1 MLYKSIQQ
9 DVGNLRPHQKE
20 AKAKIFAAWDEVD
33 AVMLQMP
40 TGTGKTFLFTSII
53 KDLINYYKAT
63 RTTLN
68 ILVVAHRTELLDQIS
83 ASLHKYDIPHGFIQG
98 NREQH
103 LWQRVQV
110 ASIFSILSSRNEI
123 NVRRKNFD
131 YIIID
136 EAHHSLAD
144 TYKRLFETFPEAKK
158 LGVTATPWRFNHE
171 PFTSLYHTLIMSPQV
186 SWFIKEGL
194 LADFDYVSIKPDSS
208 IQQLV
213 NSTEVSITGDFVNS
227 ELDIA
232 FNNMRIRS
240 KVYDSYKKY
249 ADGRKGIIYAIN
261 KEHAANLAVLY
272 CQKGVNAV
280 AIDCDTPKEERKTLI
295 EEFKQG
301 IIKVLVNV
309 EIFTEGFDCP
319 DVSFI
324 QLARPTRSLALY
336 LQQVGRGLR
345 VVPGKE
351 RTIIIDNVGLYNYFG
366 LPDANRK
373 WQYHFEGKEDFEE
386 ILKSEK
392 SRDIETDIVERSYDE
407 DDEAMMIVRGAGAEE
422 TTAITAD
429 SKEEYQ
435 APQPITEFSLCDYY
449 LVIGN
454 KDRFKL
460 YPFIKKKGKVTDQV
474 GNRAY
479 AYDRAEKELVLT
491 SDHVGNIKLIDHH
504 SKEKNLLTFLGALV
518 GKTYSQLL
526 NIHQLQDITGDT
538 RADSLSFYELLKLVE
553 RCYELSQRDEK
564 ETLDKELDRIFAMKC
579 SNRDGYKAPH
589 KAIYLI
595 SIIDSIERGDI
606 TSRNFQVTPLLLQ
619 RFEDNWKRYVYLK
632 CFSPIIWNPIFY
644 MEDDIIR
651 KVWKTG
657 EKGVQPSSLKRCE
670 AVFECLEIA
679 SDLWRGLQDTATAQK
694 IKEKLIATYIVNNK
708 VL

>member
-1 MLYKSIQQ
+1 MQYKSIQQ

-20 AKAKIFAAWDEVD
+20 AKEKIFAAWDEVD

-40 TGTGKTFLFTSII
+40 TGTGKTFLFTSLI
-53 KDLINYYKAT
+53 KDLINHYKAT
-63 RTTLN
+63 RATLN

-83 ASLHKYDIPHGFIQG
+83 TSLSKYDIPHGFIQG
-98 NREQH
+98 SREQH
-103 LWQRVQV
+103 LWKRVQV
-110 ASIFSILSSRNEI
+110 ASIFSILSSRNEV

-144 TYKRLFETFPEAKK
+144 TYKRLFETFPAAKK
-158 LGVTATPWRFNHE
+158 LGVTATPWRLNHE
-171 PFTSLYHTLIMSPQV
+171 PFTSLYQTLITTPQV

-213 NSTEVSITGDFVNS
+213 NSTEVSSTGDFVGS

-232 FNNMRIRS
+232 FNNQRIRS

-249 ADGRKGIIYAIN
+249 ANGRKGIIYAIN
-261 KEHAANLAVLY
+261 KEHAANLAALY
-272 CQKGVNAV
+272 CSNGIKAV

-295 EEFKQG
+295 EKFKRG
-301 IIKVLVNV
+301 VIKVLVNV

-324 QLARPTRSLALY
+324 QLARPTCSLALY

-373 WQYHFEGKEDFEE
+373 WRHHFEGKEDFEE
-386 ILKSEK
+386 IVKSK
-392 SRDIETDIVERSYDE
+392 KNRDIESEIVEHSYDE
-407 DDEAMMIVRGAGAEE
+407 DDEAMMIVRGAGEAEAIVAEE
-422 TTAITAD
+422 
-429 SKEEYQ
+429 KVKYE

-460 YPFIKKKGKVTDQV
+460 YPFVKKKGKATDQV
-474 GNRAY
+474 GNCVY
-479 AYDRAEKELVLT
+479 AYDKVDEELVLT
-491 SDHVGNIKLIDHH
+491 NDHVANLKLIDHH
-504 SKEKNLLTFLGALV
+504 SKEKNLLVFLGTFV

-526 NIHQLQDITGDT
+526 NINQMQDLADET
-538 RADSLSFYELLKLVE
+538 RADSLSFYGLLQLVE
-553 RCYELSQRDEK
+553 RWYELSQRDKK
-564 ETLDKELDRIFAMKC
+564 EVLDKDLGRIFAMKC

-595 SIIDSIERGDI
+595 SIIDSIELGYI
-606 TSRNFQVTPLLLQ
+606 TSRRFQVTPFILQ
-619 RFEDNWKRYVYLK
+619 RFEDNWRKYVYLK
-632 CFSPIIWNPIFY
+632 CFSPFIWNPIFY

-651 KVWKTG
+651 KVWKSG
-657 EKGVQPSSLKRCE
+657 QKEAQPSSLKRCE
-670 AVFECLEIA
+670 AVFEYLEIA
-679 SDLWRGLQDTATAQK
+679 SDLWRAVQDSATAQK
-694 IKEKLIATYIVNNK
+694 IKERLIGTYIVNNR
-708 VL
+708 VS

>member
-1 MLYKSIQQ
+1 MQYKSIHQ
-9 DVGNLRPHQKE
+9 DIGNLRSYQKE
-20 AKAKIFAAWDEVD
+20 AKGKIFAAWDEVD

-53 KDLINYYKAT
+53 KDLINHYKAT
-63 RTTLN
+63 HTTLN

-83 ASLHKYDIPHGFIQG
+83 TSLRKYDIPHGFIQG
-98 NREQH
+98 SREQH

-110 ASIFSILSSRNEI
+110 ASIFSILTSRNEI

-158 LGVTATPWRFNHE
+158 LGVTATPWRLNHE
-171 PFTSLYHTLIMSPQV
+171 PFTSLYQTLITTPQV

-213 NSTEVSITGDFVNS
+213 NSTEVSTTGDFVGS

-232 FNNMRIRS
+232 FNNQGIRS
-240 KVYDSYKKY
+240 KVYGSYKKY
-249 ADGRKGIIYAIN
+249 ADGRKGIIFAIN
-261 KEHAANLAVLY
+261 KEHAANLAALY
-272 CQKGVNAV
+272 CSKGVNAV
-280 AIDCDTPKEERKTLI
+280 AIDCDTPKEERKMLI
-295 EEFKQG
+295 EEFKRG

-324 QLARPTRSLALY
+324 QLARPTCSLALY

-373 WQYHFEGKEDFEE
+373 WRYHFEGKEDFEE
-386 ILKSEK
+386 IVKPKK
-392 SRDIETDIVERSYDE
+392 SRDIETEIVERSYDE
-407 DDEAMMIVRGAGAEE
+407 DDEAMMIVRGAGEAEAIVAEE
-422 TTAITAD
+422 KVELEA
-429 SKEEYQ
+429 S
-435 APQPITEFSLCDYY
+435 QPITEFSLCDYY

-460 YPFIKKKGKVTDQV
+460 YPFVKKKGKATDQV
-474 GNRAY
+474 GNCVY
-479 AYDRAEKELVLT
+479 AYDKVDEELVLT
-491 SDHVGNIKLIDHH
+491 NDHVVNLKFIDHH
-504 SKEKNLLTFLGALV
+504 SKEKNLLVFLGTLV

-526 NIHQLQDITGDT
+526 NINQMQDLTGET
-538 RADSLSFYELLKLVE
+538 RTDSLWFYELLQLVE
-553 RCYELSQRDEK
+553 RWYKLSQRDEK
-564 ETLDKELDRIFAMKC
+564 EVLDENLDRIFTMKC

-589 KAIYLI
+589 KAIYLM
-595 SIIDSIERGDI
+595 SIIDSVELGYI
-606 TSRNFQVTPLLLQ
+606 TSRRFQATPFLLQ
-619 RFEDNWKRYVYLK
+619 CFEDNWRRYVHLK
-632 CFSPIIWNPIFY
+632 CFSPVIWNPIFY

-657 EKGVQPSSLKRCE
+657 QKGVQPSSLKRCE
-670 AVFECLEIA
+670 AVFEYLEIA
-679 SDLWRGLQDTATAQK
+679 SDIWRALQDSATAQR
-694 IKEKLIATYIVNNK
+694 IKKRLIGTYIANNRIS
-708 VL
+708 

>member
-1 MLYKSIQQ
+1 MQYKSIHQ
-9 DVGNLRPHQKE
+9 DVGNLRSHQKE
-20 AKAKIFAAWDEVD
+20 AKGKIFAAWDEVD

-53 KDLINYYKAT
+53 KDLINHYKAT
-63 RTTLN
+63 HTTLN
-68 ILVVAHRTELLDQIS
+68 ILVVTHRTELLDQIS
-83 ASLHKYDIPHGFIQG
+83 TSLRKYDIPHGFIQG
-98 NREQH
+98 SREQH

-110 ASIFSILSSRNEI
+110 ASIFSILTSRNEI
-123 NVRRKNFD
+123 KVRRKNFD

-144 TYKRLFETFPEAKK
+144 TYKRLFESFPEAKK
-158 LGVTATPWRFNHE
+158 LGVTATPWRLNHE
-171 PFTSLYHTLIMSPQV
+171 PFTSLYQTLITTPQV

-213 NSTEVSITGDFVNS
+213 NSTEVSTTGDFVGS

-232 FNNMRIRS
+232 FNNQRIRS

-249 ADGRKGIIYAIN
+249 ADGRKGIIFAIN
-261 KEHAANLAVLY
+261 KEHAANLAALY
-272 CQKGVNAV
+272 CSKGVNAV
-280 AIDCDTPKEERKTLI
+280 AIDCDTPKAERKMLI
-295 EEFKQG
+295 EEFKRG

-324 QLARPTRSLALY
+324 QLARPTCSLALY

-373 WQYHFEGKEDFEE
+373 WRHHFEGKEDFEE
-386 ILKSEK
+386 IVKPKK
-392 SRDIETDIVERSYDE
+392 SRDIETEIVERSYDE
-407 DDEAMMIVRGAGAEE
+407 DDEAMMIVRGAGEAKAIVVEE
-422 TTAITAD
+422 KVEFEA
-429 SKEEYQ
+429 S
-435 APQPITEFSLCDYY
+435 QPITEFSLCDYY

-460 YPFIKKKGKVTDQV
+460 YPFVKKKGIATNQV
-474 GNRAY
+474 GNCVY
-479 AYDRAEKELVLT
+479 AYDKVDEELVLT
-491 SDHVGNIKLIDHH
+491 NDHVVNLKFIDHH
-504 SKEKNLLTFLGALV
+504 SKEKNLLVFLGTLV

-526 NIHQLQDITGDT
+526 NINQMQDLTGET
-538 RADSLSFYELLKLVE
+538 RTDSLWFYELLQLVE
-553 RCYELSQRDEK
+553 LWYKLSQRDEK
-564 ETLDKELDRIFAMKC
+564 EVLEEDLGRIFTMKC

-589 KAIYLI
+589 KAIYLM
-595 SIIDSIERGDI
+595 SIIDSIELGYI
-606 TSRNFQVTPLLLQ
+606 TNRRFQVTPFLLQ
-619 RFEDNWKRYVYLK
+619 QFEDNWRRYVYLK

-644 MEDDIIR
+644 MEDDIIH

-657 EKGVQPSSLKRCE
+657 QKGVQPSSLKRCE

-679 SDLWRGLQDTATAQK
+679 SDLWRAVQDSTTARR
-694 IKEKLIATYIVNNK
+694 IKERLIGTYIVNNRTS
-708 VL
+708 

>member
-53 KDLINYYKAT
+53 KDLITYYKAT

-110 ASIFSILSSRNEI
+110 ASIFSILTSRNEI

-144 TYKRLFETFPEAKK
+144 TYKQLFETFPKAKK

-213 NSTEVSITGDFVNS
+213 NSTEVSTTGDFVNS

-272 CQKGVNAV
+272 CSKGVNAV
-280 AIDCDTPKEERKTLI
+280 AIDCDTPKVERKTLI

-345 VVPGKE
+345 VVPEKE

-386 ILKSEK
+386 IVKSEK
-392 SRDIETDIVERSYDE
+392 SRDIETEIVERSYEE
-407 DDEAMMIVRGAGAEE
+407 DNEVMMIVRGAGETEKIVAEE
-422 TTAITAD
+422 
-429 SKEEYQ
+429 KVKYE
-435 APQPITEFSLCDYY
+435 APRPITEFSLCDYY

-454 KDRFKL
+454 KNRFKL
-460 YPFIKKKGKVTDQV
+460 YPFVKKKGKTTDQV
-474 GNRAY
+474 GNCVY
-479 AYDRAEKELVLT
+479 AYDKVDEELVLT
-491 SDHVGNIKLIDHH
+491 NDHVANLKLIDHH
-504 SKEKNLLTFLGALV
+504 SKEKNLLVFLGTLV

-526 NIHQLQDITGDT
+526 NINQIQDLAGKT
-538 RADSLSFYELLKLVE
+538 RADSLSFYGLLQLVE
-553 RCYELSQRDEK
+553 QWYKLSQRDKK
-564 ETLDKELDRIFAMKC
+564 EVLDKDLGRIFAMKC

-595 SIIDSIERGDI
+595 SIIDSIELGYI
-606 TSRNFQVTPLLLQ
+606 TSRRFQVTPFLLQ
-619 RFEDNWKRYVYLK
+619 RFEDNWRRYVYLK
-632 CFSPIIWNPIFY
+632 CFSSIIWNPIFY

-651 KVWKTG
+651 KVWKAG
-657 EKGVQPSSLKRCE
+657 QKGTQPSSLKRCE

-679 SDLWRGLQDTATAQK
+679 SDLWRAVQDSEMAQR
-694 IKEKLIATYIVNNK
+694 IKERLIGTYIVNNR
-708 VL
+708 VS

>member
-1 MLYKSIQQ
+1 MEYKSIQQ
-9 DVGNLRPHQKE
+9 NVGNLRAHQKE

-40 TGTGKTFLFTSII
+40 TGTGKTFLFTSLI
-53 KDLINYYKAT
+53 KDIINHYKTT

-98 NREQH
+98 SREQH

-110 ASIFSILSSRNEI
+110 ASIFSILTSRNEL

-171 PFTSLYHTLIMSPQV
+171 PFTSLYQTLIMTPQV

-194 LADFDYVSIKPDSS
+194 LADFDYVSIRPDSS

-213 NSTEVSITGDFVNS
+213 NCTEVSTTGDFVGS

-232 FNNMRIRS
+232 FNNQRIRA

-249 ADGRKGIIYAIN
+249 ADGRKGIVYAIN
-261 KEHAANLAVLY
+261 KEHAANLAALY
-272 CQKGVNAV
+272 CSKGINAV

-295 EEFKQG
+295 EEFKRG
-301 IIKVLVNV
+301 VIKVLVNV

-319 DVSFI
+319 DVNFI

-345 VVPGKE
+345 VVEGKE

-373 WQYHFEGKEDFEE
+373 WLYHFNGQEDFKE
-386 ILKSEK
+386 IVKSEY
-392 SRDIETDIVERSYDE
+392 SRDIERKILERSYDE
-407 DDEAMMIVRGAGAEE
+407 DDEAMMIVRGAGETEAIVAEE
-422 TTAITAD
+422 
-429 SKEEYQ
+429 KETYE
-435 APQPITEFSLCDYY
+435 APLPITEFSLCDYY
-449 LVIGN
+449 LLIGN
-454 KDRFKL
+454 KGRFKL
-460 YPFIKKKGKVTDQV
+460 YPFVKKKGKATNQV
-474 GNRAY
+474 GNCVY
-479 AYDRAEKELVLT
+479 AYDEKEKNLVLT
-491 SDHVGNIKLIDHH
+491 TDHVENLKLINQH
-504 SKEKNLLTFLGALV
+504 SKEKNLLVFLGTLV
-518 GKTYSQLL
+518 GKTCRQLL
-526 NIHQLQDITGDT
+526 NINQMQELIGE
-538 RADSLSFYELLKLVE
+538 ACSYSLSFYELLLLVE
-553 RCYELSQRDEK
+553 RWYEFSQRDEK
-564 ETLDKELDRIFAMKC
+564 D
-579 SNRDGYKAPH
+579 
-589 KAIYLI
+589 
-595 SIIDSIERGDI
+595 
-606 TSRNFQVTPLLLQ
+606 V
-619 RFEDNWKRYVYLK
+619 
-632 CFSPIIWNPIFY
+632 
-644 MEDDIIR
+644 
-651 KVWKTG
+651 
-657 EKGVQPSSLKRCE
+657 
-670 AVFECLEIA
+670 
-679 SDLWRGLQDTATAQK
+679 
-694 IKEKLIATYIVNNK
+694 
-708 VL
+708 